1 MGRKEKGAARRAAL
15 LGMLFALSAVLSLF
29 EGALA
34 PRQRGQSPSGMSM
47 TENSTPA
54 DQSIRGGAAIL
65 KLSLRP
71 APQPRR

>member
-34 PRQRGQSPSGMSM
+34 PALGLPPGV
-47 TENSTPA
+47 
-54 DQSIRGGAAIL
+54 
-65 KLSLRP
+65 K
-71 APQPRR
+71 PRA

>member
-34 PRQRGQSPSGMSM
+34 PALGLPPLQIGGMGNRLVRCS
-47 TENSTPA
+47 
-54 DQSIRGGAAIL
+54 RL
-65 KLSLRP
+65 
-71 APQPRR
+71 